1 VPGKP
6 ARSAILVS
14 IFLLASIQA
23 HAAPVPVPLPASIPA
38 QLVLQ
43 DRGLDLEPAC
53 DAVYLNESVSTG
65 FYLPAGAGIELADDL
80 HTTLTEPQ
88 ALCAFDLG
96 YYNPGTAPVT
106 ATVTLYSNDEFDL
119 GKGTPI
125 AGPYVI
131 SGLPTG
137 AHAFH
142 IEVGGGVVLP
152 HVWLGVAFDD
162 EVTGLLSFG
171 PATLG
176 ASHDAVWLTPPG
188 AATNYGGEPP
198 ADVYLGLYSSP
209 ATPARPSTWGSLKAL
224 YR

>member
-1 VPGKP
+1 MCI
-6 ARSAILVS
+6 R
-14 IFLLASIQA
+14 
-23 HAAPVPVPLPASIPA
+23 
-38 QLVLQ
+38 
-43 DRGLDLEPAC
+43 DR
-53 DAVYLNESVSTG
+53 
-65 FYLPAGAGIELADDL
+65 
-80 HTTLTEPQ
+80 
-88 ALCAFDLG
+88 
-96 YYNPGTAPVT
+96 
-106 ATVTLYSNDEFDL
+106 
-119 GKGTPI
+119 GKGTAI

-131 SGLPTG
+131 TGLPPG

-142 IEVGGGVVLP
+142 FEVASGVVLP

-162 EVTGLLSFG
+162 DATGLLSFG